1 VTQNALSQLREQ
13 LSGDVPEGVRR
24 LGDAELRDLAQAIS
38 DARHREGQAL
48 AASGERALERVPRL
62 LRGPIRK
69 VVG

>member
-1 VTQNALSQLREQ
+1 VASEALNELRRQLR
-13 LSGDVPEGVRR
+13 GDVPPGLKR
-24 LGDAELRDLAQAIS
+24 LSESELRDLAHAIS